1 MNEAEKERE
10 RVANTRSWE
19 TTNRAELCPMDLT
32 ANTIGR
38 RIMKTPDGLSV
49 APKTAEQREEE
60 AKVGLGES
68 EVDRRRLQEML
79 PKGHYSVTE
88 PVTFYTQ
95 HLERKNF
102 YMSAATG
109 PNPFAKSSGVT
120 QIANDTRAI
129 KNYDGNVNFAGAKAN
144 VDYFLKSNA
153 LYQPGK

>member
-1 MNEAEKERE
+1 MDETEKERE

-19 TTNRAELCPMDLT
+19 TTNRAELHPMDLT

-38 RIMKTPDGLSV
+38 RIMKTPDGRCV
-49 APKTAEQREEE
+49 APKTAKQKAEEE
-60 AKVGLGES
+60 KIGLGES
-68 EVDRRRLQEML
+68 EIDRKRLQEML
-79 PKGHYSVTE
+79 PKGHYTVTE

-95 HLERKNF
+95 HLEKKNF

-109 PNPFAKSSGVT
+109 PNPFAKSSGMT

-129 KNYDGNVNFAGAKAN
+129 KNYDGNVNFDGAKAN